1 MLPEVVGHE
10 FVGVEVDV
18 ATDVVVADAPFVA
31 EDGAL
36 FVECCAHVVV
46 ELFAAVVAAAVAVV
60 VVAVAFVG

>member
-1 MLPEVVGHE
+1 MVGHE
-10 FVGVEVDV
+10 FVGVEVDA

-36 FVECCAHVVV
+36 FVDYYAHVVV
-46 ELFAAVVAAAVAVV
+46 ELFVAVVVAAVAVV

>member
-1 MLPEVVGHE
+1 MVGHE

-36 FVECCAHVVV
+36 FVECCALVVV
-46 ELFAAVVAAAVAVV
+46 ELFVAVAAVAVAAVVV
-60 VVAVAFVG
+60 VVAAFVG